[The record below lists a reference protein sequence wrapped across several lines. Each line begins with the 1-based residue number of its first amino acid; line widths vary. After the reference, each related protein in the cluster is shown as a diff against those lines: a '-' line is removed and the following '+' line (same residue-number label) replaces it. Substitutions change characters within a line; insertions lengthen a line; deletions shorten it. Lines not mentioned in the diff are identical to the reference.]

1 MKINYCNY
9 ARLNNHR
16 FTQKLH
22 MLFERFKITRW
33 YMVLTR
39 SHRFSCLKLR
49 SNSLFWWKTATCKF
63 LAFSPSSYF
72 YLSSPDQIPH
82 TICKMMTSVSDLP
95 NLRSFETLYI
105 AHILVFLAVFERQ
118 FSKLLLSSADGCES
132 LQCKSVRDGVNQLIS
147 IHSLCERCPNCKQG
161 KMSITTNSPTNKIVP
176 STDIYLS

>member
-1 MKINYCNY
+1 MQLCAIKQSPIYTEITHVV
-9 ARLNNHR
+9 LKVKNNKMGHGTDPISWI
-16 FTQKLH
+16 F
-22 MLFERFKITRW
+22 MFKIEVEFTFL
-33 YMVLTR
+33 MKN
-39 SHRFSCLKLR
+39 SNIRFLV
-49 SNSLFWWKTATCKF
+49 
-63 LAFSPSSYF
+63 FSSSSYF
-72 YLSSPDQIPH
+72 YLSFPEQVPRIF
-82 TICKMMTSVSDLP
+82 CKMMTSVSDLP

-105 AHILVFLAVFERQ
+105 AHIWLFLAVFERQ

>member
-16 FTQKLH
+16 FTQNLH

-82 TICKMMTSVSDLP
+82 TFCKMMTSVSDLQ

-105 AHILVFLAVFERQ
+105 AHIFSFLAVFERH
-118 FSKLLLSSADGCES
+118 FSKLLLSVIMVVARAFNTNPCVTGWINWFLFIHCA
-132 LQCKSVRDGVNQLIS
+132 SV
-147 IHSLCERCPNCKQG
+147 
-161 KMSITTNSPTNKIVP
+161 T
-176 STDIYLS
+176 LSKL